1 MYAFFISYYLVLTL
15 MNFLGSA
22 FGVQRCLNGCLSS
35 YGQQLMIG
43 YSLLIIFLRD
53 GSLWLIGVVYAATMG
68 NQWITFFSIVSFLTP
83 YNVKILQCLRSS
95 G

>member
-1 MYAFFISYYLVLTL
+1 MCAFFISCYPVLTL

-35 YGQQLMIG
+35 CGQQLMI
-43 YSLLIIFLRD
+43 
-53 GSLWLIGVVYAATMG
+53 
-68 NQWITFFSIVSFLTP
+68 LTID
-83 YNVKILQCLRSS
+83 NFVKRGQS